1 MILGIDTLWWL
12 LGLGCVAVWLSMPSK
27 KKVKDKESKHFGLF
41 TDDVD
46 EYVKSLQEIVEMRW
60 VRLRVNPE
68 DLDTVLNKIEETK
81 ISVMYQFYL
90 RENKYDMLFRCQKS
104 KIEQFEESLKEY
116 I

>member
-1 MILGIDTLWWL
+1 MLLGIPYLWWIL
-12 LGLGCVAVWLSMPSK
+12 ALGIVAVFLSVPGK
-27 KKVKDKESKHFGLF
+27 KKSNEDEPKHFGLF

-81 ISVMYQFYL
+81 ISVMYQFFL

-104 KIEQFEESLKEY
+104 KIEQFEEFLKEY